1 MNWRQN
7 KMSTKIKHNKKR
19 NTIFLY
25 EALVRELT
33 KATVE
38 KNENKREIILDIV
51 KEHFNNKTVMGRE
64 VRIYKNILETKDE
77 KHTIAEKILS
87 ESKIEYSI
95 LDKRQIFSEQSQ
107 MISKINKELSK
118 DVFTTFVPN
127 YKNLA
132 TLHQVFNNLDLSA
145 KQRVLLEE
153 EALQLMTEASK
164 NNETKELKHIDSL
177 VFKSFVERF
186 NTEYVN
192 LLEEQKTLLSKFIGS
207 GIGNSLEFQM
217 YLDEEIGRLKEQV
230 FEAKQAPEFKQDS
243 DMLEKAN
250 QVLNILEGFS
260 QKPLED
266 GDLKKILKIQELA
279 REIKN

>member
-1 MNWRQN
+1 
-7 KMSTKIKHNKKR
+7 MSAKIKHNKKR

-38 KNENKREIILDIV
+38 KDQDKRETILSIV
-51 KEHFNNKTVMGRE
+51 KEHFSANTTMGRE
-64 VRIYKNILETKDE
+64 VRIYKNILETKDT
-77 KHTIAEKILS
+77 KVTIAEKILS
-87 ESKIEYSI
+87 ESKIEYSV
-95 LDKRQIFSEQSQ
+95 LDKRQIFTEQSQ

-118 DVFTTFVPN
+118 GVFTTFVPN

-153 EALQLMTEASK
+153 EALQLMIEGTQGVEK
-164 NNETKELKHIDSL
+164 KELKHIDNL

-186 NTEYVN
+186 NNEYTG
-192 LLEEQKTLLSKFIGS
+192 LLEEQKTLLSRFIAS
-207 GIGNSLEFQM
+207 GVGEDLEFQI
-217 YLDEEIGRLKEQV
+217 YLNTEIGRLKEEV
-230 FEAKQAPEFKQDS
+230 SSAKDTKEFVEDNE
-243 DMLEKAN
+243 MTEKAD
-250 QVLNILEGFS
+250 QVLGLLETFS

>member
-1 MNWRQN
+1 
-7 KMSTKIKHNKKR
+7 MSAKIKHNKKR

-38 KNENKREIILDIV
+38 KDQDKRETILSIV
-51 KEHFNNKTVMGRE
+51 KEHFNTNTTMGRE
-64 VRIYKNILETKDE
+64 VRIYKNILETKDT
-77 KHTIAEKILS
+77 KTTIAEKILS
-87 ESKIEYSI
+87 ESKIEYSV
-95 LDKRQIFSEQSQ
+95 LDKRQIFTEQSQ

-153 EALQLMTEASK
+153 EALQLMIEGTQGVEK
-164 NNETKELKHIDSL
+164 KELKHIDNL

-186 NTEYVN
+186 NNEYTG
-192 LLEEQKTLLSKFIGS
+192 LLEEQKTLLSRFIAS
-207 GIGNSLEFQM
+207 GVGEDLEFQI
-217 YLDEEIGRLKEQV
+217 YLNTEIGRLKEEV
-230 FEAKQAPEFKQDS
+230 SSAKDTKEFVEDNE
-243 DMLEKAN
+243 MTEKAD
-250 QVLNILEGFS
+250 QVLGLLETFS

>member
-1 MNWRQN
+1 
-7 KMSTKIKHNKKR
+7 MSTRIKHNKKR

-38 KNENKREIILDIV
+38 KDQIKREAVLSIV
-51 KEHFNNKTVMGRE
+51 REHFNHETILGRE
-64 VRIYKNILETKDE
+64 VKIYKNILQTKDA
-77 KHTIAEKILS
+77 KQNVAEKILS

-95 LDKRQIFSEQSQ
+95 LNKKQIFTEQSQ

-132 TLHQVFNNLDLSA
+132 TLHQVFNNLNLPA
-145 KQRVLLEE
+145 KDRVLLEE
-153 EALQLMTEASK
+153 EALQLMVEAP
-164 NNETKELKHIDSL
+164 KELEKKELRHIDSL

-186 NTEYVN
+186 NEEYVG
-192 LLEEQKTLLSKFIGS
+192 LLEEQKTLLSNFISS
-207 GIGNSLEFQM
+207 GIDNDLEFQI
-217 YLDEEIGRLKEQV
+217 YLNTEIGRLKEELSV
-230 FEAKQAPEFKQDS
+230 AKGSKEFIEDS
-243 DMLEKAN
+243 EMIQKAN
-250 QVLNILEGFS
+250 QVLKILEGFS
-260 QKPLED
+260 QRPLED

>member
-1 MNWRQN
+1 
-7 KMSTKIKHNKKR
+7 MSAKIKHNKKR

-38 KNENKREIILDIV
+38 KDQDKRETILSIV
-51 KEHFNNKTVMGRE
+51 KEHFNTNTTMGRE
-64 VRIYKNILETKDE
+64 VRIYKNILETKDT
-77 KHTIAEKILS
+77 KTTIAEKILS
-87 ESKIEYSI
+87 ESKIEYSV
-95 LDKRQIFSEQSQ
+95 LNKKQIFTEQSQ

-153 EALQLMTEASK
+153 EALQLMIEGTQGVEK
-164 NNETKELKHIDSL
+164 KELKHIDNL

-186 NTEYVN
+186 NNEYTG
-192 LLEEQKTLLSKFIGS
+192 LLEEQKTLLSRFIAS
-207 GIGNSLEFQM
+207 GVGEDLEFQI
-217 YLDEEIGRLKEQV
+217 YLNTEIGRLKEEV
-230 FEAKQAPEFKQDS
+230 SSAKDTKEFVEDNE
-243 DMLEKAN
+243 MTEKAD
-250 QVLNILEGFS
+250 QVLGLLETFS

>member
-1 MNWRQN
+1 
-7 KMSTKIKHNKKR
+7 MSAKIKHNKKR

-38 KNENKREIILDIV
+38 KNQERRETILDIV
-51 KEHFNNKTVMGRE
+51 KEHFNTDTIMGRE
-64 VRIYKNILETKDE
+64 VRIYKNILETKDT
-77 KHTIAEKILS
+77 KQNIAEKILS
-87 ESKIEYSI
+87 ESKIEYSV
-95 LDKRQIFSEQSQ
+95 LDKKQLFVEQSQ
-107 MISKINKELSK
+107 MISRINKELSK

-145 KQRVLLEE
+145 KERVLLEE
-153 EALQLMTEASK
+153 DALQIMTEATQQVEK
-164 NNETKELKHIDSL
+164 KELRHIDNL
-177 VFKSFVERF
+177 VFTSFVERF
-186 NTEYVN
+186 NKEYSG
-192 LLEEQKTLLSKFIGS
+192 LLEEQKALLSRFIGS
-207 GIGNSLEFQM
+207 GVGGDLEFQI
-217 YLDEEIGRLKEQV
+217 YLNDEIGRLKDQV
-230 FEAKQAPEFKQDS
+230 SEAKKTKEFKEDK
-243 DMLEKAN
+243 DMLQKAD
-250 QVLNILEGFS
+250 QVLGLLEGFS

>member
-1 MNWRQN
+1 
-7 KMSTKIKHNKKR
+7 MSAKIKHNKKR

-38 KNENKREIILDIV
+38 KDQDRRETILDIV
-51 KEHFNNKTVMGRE
+51 KEHFSTDTIMGRE
-64 VRIYKNILETKDE
+64 VRIYKNILETKDT
-77 KHTIAEKILS
+77 KQNIAEKILS
-87 ESKIEYSI
+87 ESKIEYSVLNKKQLFI
-95 LDKRQIFSEQSQ
+95 EQSQ
-107 MISKINKELSK
+107 MISRINKELSK

-132 TLHQVFNNLDLSA
+132 TLQQVFNNLDLSA
-145 KQRVLLEE
+145 KERVLLEE
-153 EALQLMTEASK
+153 EVLQLMTEATQQV
-164 NNETKELKHIDSL
+164 ETKEMKHIDNL

-186 NTEYVN
+186 NKEYSG
-192 LLEEQKTLLSKFIGS
+192 LLEEQKTLLSRFIGS
-207 GIGNSLEFQM
+207 GVGGDLEFQI
-217 YLDEEIGRLKEQV
+217 YLNDEIGRLKEQV
-230 FEAKQAPEFKQDS
+230 SEAKEAKEFKEDK
-243 DMLEKAN
+243 DMLEKAD
-250 QVLNILEGFS
+250 QVLGLLEGFS

>member
-1 MNWRQN
+1 MNWRLR
-7 KMSTKIKHNKKR
+7 KMSAKIKHNKKR

-33 KATVE
+33 KATVD
-38 KNENKREIILDIV
+38 KDQDRRETILSLV
-51 KEHFNNKTVMGRE
+51 KEHFNKNTVMGRE

-77 KHTIAEKILS
+77 KSSIAEKILS
-87 ESKIEYSI
+87 ESKVEYSV
-95 LDKRQIFSEQSQ
+95 LNKKKIFTEQSQ

-145 KQRVLLEE
+145 KERVLLEE
-153 EALQLMTEASK
+153 EVLSLMTEACKKSEK
-164 NNETKELKHIDSL
+164 KDLKHIDNL

-186 NTEYVN
+186 NQEYGG
-192 LLEEQKTLLSKFIGS
+192 LLKEQKTLLSTFIAS
-207 GIGNSLEFQM
+207 GVGNDLEFQI
-217 YLDEEIGRLKEQV
+217 YLNTEIGRLKEEV
-230 FEAKQAPEFKQDS
+230 SIAKQTKEFIEDKEMSQKADHVLGL
-243 DMLEKAN
+243 LET
-250 QVLNILEGFS
+250 FS

-266 GDLKKILKIQELA
+266 TDLKKILKIQELA

>member
-1 MNWRQN
+1 
-7 KMSTKIKHNKKR
+7 MSAKIKHNKKR

-38 KNENKREIILDIV
+38 KDQDRRETILSIV
-51 KEHFNNKTVMGRE
+51 KEHFNTNTTMGRE
-64 VRIYKNILETKDE
+64 VRIYKNILETKGT
-77 KHTIAEKILS
+77 KTTIAEKILS
-87 ESKIEYSI
+87 ESKIEYSV
-95 LDKRQIFSEQSQ
+95 LDKEQIFTEQSQ

-118 DVFTTFVPN
+118 GVFTTFVPN

-153 EALQLMTEASK
+153 EALQLMIEGTQGVEK
-164 NNETKELKHIDSL
+164 KELKHIDNL

-186 NTEYVN
+186 NNEYTG
-192 LLEEQKTLLSKFIGS
+192 LLEEQKTLLSRFIAS
-207 GIGNSLEFQM
+207 GVGEDLEFQI
-217 YLDEEIGRLKEQV
+217 YLNTEIGRLKEEV
-230 FEAKQAPEFKQDS
+230 SSAKDTKEFVEDNE
-243 DMLEKAN
+243 MTEKAD
-250 QVLNILEGFS
+250 QVLGLLETFS

>member
-1 MNWRQN
+1 
-7 KMSTKIKHNKKR
+7 MSAKIKHNKKR

-38 KNENKREIILDIV
+38 KDQGRREAILSIV
-51 KEHFNNKTVMGRE
+51 KEHFNKNTLMGRE
-64 VRIYKNILETKDE
+64 VRIYKNILETKDA
-77 KHTIAEKILS
+77 KTNIAEKILS
-87 ESKIEYSI
+87 ESKIEYSV
-95 LDKRQIFSEQSQ
+95 LNRGQIFAEQSQ

-153 EALQLMTEASK
+153 EAVQLMSEETYEAQ
-164 NNETKELKHIDSL
+164 NKELKHIDNL
-177 VFKSFVERF
+177 VYKSFVERF
-186 NTEYVN
+186 NNEYVG
-192 LLEEQKTLLSKFIGS
+192 LLEEQKTLLSRFIAS
-207 GIGNSLEFQM
+207 GVDNNLEFQI
-217 YLDEEIGRLKEQV
+217 YLNEEIGRLKEEV
-230 FEAKQAPEFKQDS
+230 VSAKNTKEFVDDTEMS
-243 DMLEKAN
+243 EKAN
-250 QVLNILEGFS
+250 QVLNLLETFS
-260 QKPLED
+260 QKPLGD
-266 GDLKKILKIQELA
+266 SDLKKILKIQELA

>member
-1 MNWRQN
+1 
-7 KMSTKIKHNKKR
+7 MSAKIKHNKKR

-38 KNENKREIILDIV
+38 RHQERRKTILGIV
-51 KEHFNNKTVMGRE
+51 KEHFNIDTLMGRE
-64 VRIYKNILETKDE
+64 VRIYKNILETKDA
-77 KHTIAEKILS
+77 KQNIAEKILS
-87 ESKIEYSI
+87 ESKIEYSV
-95 LDKRQIFSEQSQ
+95 LNKKQLFTEQSQ
-107 MISKINKELSK
+107 MISRINKELSK

-132 TLHQVFNNLDLSA
+132 TLHQVFNNVDLSA
-145 KQRVLLEE
+145 KERVLLEE
-153 EALQLMTEASK
+153 EVLGLMTEATQQIEK
-164 NNETKELKHIDSL
+164 KELKHIDSL

-186 NTEYVN
+186 NKEYSG
-192 LLEEQKTLLSKFIGS
+192 LLEEQKSLLASFIGS
-207 GIGNSLEFQM
+207 GIGGDLEFQI
-217 YLDEEIGRLKEQV
+217 YLNGEIGRLKDEV
-230 FEAKQAPEFKQDS
+230 SEAKETQEFKEDK
-243 DMLEKAN
+243 DMLDKAD
-250 QVLNILEGFS
+250 QVLNLLEGFS

>member
-1 MNWRQN
+1 
-7 KMSTKIKHNKKR
+7 MSAKIKHNKKR

-38 KNENKREIILDIV
+38 RDQDRRETILDIV
-51 KEHFNNKTVMGRE
+51 KEHFNADTALGRE
-64 VRIYKNILETKDE
+64 VRIYKNILDTKDTKE
-77 KHTIAEKILS
+77 SLAEKILS
-87 ESKIEYSI
+87 ESKIEYSV
-95 LDKRQIFSEQSQ
+95 LNKKKIFLEQSQ

-145 KQRVLLEE
+145 KERVLLEE
-153 EALQLMTEASK
+153 EALQLMTEATQEVEK
-164 NNETKELKHIDSL
+164 KELKHIDNL

-186 NTEYVN
+186 NDQYAS
-192 LLEEQKTLLSKFIGS
+192 LLEEQKTLLSRFIAS
-207 GIGNSLEFQM
+207 GVGNDLEFKI
-217 YLDEEIGRLKEQV
+217 YLNSEIGRLKEEV
-230 FEAKQAPEFKQDS
+230 TNAKETKEFTEDK
-243 DMLEKAN
+243 DMFEKAD
-250 QVLNILEGFS
+250 QVLGLLEAFS

-266 GDLKKILKIQELA
+266 EDLKKILKIQELA